1 MTKAR
6 KRGRPVRIYFKCTKG
21 GNEKALWLDAFSV
34 INRLSESGR
43 RTFGLRSA
51 LANNVRF
58 VRPYGGRVRKRIS
71 CVDDSACSLRDVGPG
86 GEGYIG
92 PHKLTRD
99 ESQRLLSYQGDD
111 VTARINQMY
120 YGIPMKKN
128 EEKEYKVKPGYAYPH
143 RWMTIQELHTEMML
157 QSTNF
162 HDLTDPDRSSE
173 KIGSLRVEVLQ
184 CIGLPRLDLASDTDA
199 VIYMVCG
206 PHAFTT
212 DVIPDRTNPMWL
224 RKTKRAC
231 IFPIYHGYARLFVG
245 VFDDDGENAKDDYA
259 GRVVVDVARLR
270 HQSTYDVLLPL
281 RLSAHVYSRR
291 PRGAVRLR
299 FTLEWKNEK
308 DVLLSY
314 IPKNF
319 KITPPL
325 QSKPDTSTTIPC
337 ADPKAFRNVAFTVHG
352 EDLPGRFKLGK
363 IKASIREGK
372 QDIPPEESHNCA
384 KMAHSNKTCQ
394 IACIFS
400 ISKARFTMQHV
411 LAIIRQEFSETKR
424 WVNPTMSAFVFCAW
438 MHCIY
443 KASVGLVPVYI
454 GLYVL
459 LQLIR
464 TYAIYAVERP
474 TREGFLAPTWE
485 ELFEAL
491 ILPKSATS
499 IEALDVHRDH
509 SSPGSGVAFS
519 GRPDPVQMKTHT
531 PLGRFL
537 FKCLGFYHGTTLW
550 VDQNSVCIWS
560 FPLLTAIRI
569 KG

>member
-173 KIGSLRVEVLQ
+173 KIGTLRVEVLQ

-291 PRGAVRLR
+291 PRGAIRLR

-372 QDIPPEESHNCA
+372 QDLPPEESHNCA
-384 KMAHSNKTCQ
+384 KMAHSKQNVSNCLYLFHFK
-394 IACIFS
+394 
-400 ISKARFTMQHV
+400 
-411 LAIIRQEFSETKR
+411 SE
-424 WVNPTMSAFVFCAW
+424 
-438 MHCIY
+438 
-443 KASVGLVPVYI
+443 VYNATRA
-454 GLYVL
+454 GDH
-459 LQLIR
+459 
-464 TYAIYAVERP
+464 P
-474 TREGFLAPTWE
+474 TRVLRNQEMGQSHHVGVCVLCLDALHTKLLSDWSLDTLVYTCCFS
-485 ELFEAL
+485 LFEPMPFML
-491 ILPKSATS
+491 
-499 IEALDVHRDH
+499 
-509 SSPGSGVAFS
+509 SSVPHG
-519 GRPDPVQMKTHT
+519 K
-531 PLGRFL
+531 
-537 FKCLGFYHGTTLW
+537 GFW
-550 VDQNSVCIWS
+550 
-560 FPLLTAIRI
+560 PLLG
-569 KG
+569 KNYSKP